1 VKLFSTPDRMLV
13 VDEDLNKRLV
23 TELRHRGRQISGIR
37 ELELRGSDDR
47 PLLQKIHSIFHDSVL
62 ITGDDHMPDDHAQL
76 IEELGATIATIAPC
90 APQDP
95 NEDEYE
101 REIVHRWAHAM
112 HVQPT
117 GTQKRY
123 YLNGPRTWT
132 TRKR

>member
-1 VKLFSTPDRMLV
+1 MLV

-23 TELRHRGRQISGIR
+23 GELRHRGRKTSGVR
-37 ELELRGSDDR
+37 DLGLRGSDDQ
-47 PLLQKIHSIFHDSVL
+47 PLLRKIHSLFPDPVL

-95 NEDEYE
+95 KEDQYE
-101 REIVHRWAHAM
+101 REIVHRWAHVM
-112 HVQPT
+112 HTQPK
-117 GTQKRY
+117 GTRERY
-123 YLNGPRTWT
+123 SLNGHTKWK